1 MTAVTFSSARAEFAR
16 TIEQAVENHTPI
28 LVTRRKG
35 GNAVIISEEDFRSYE
50 ETAYLMQSLN
60 NAMRLNSAIA
70 SLRNGKGIEKRLVEI

>member
-60 NAMRLNSAIA
+60 NAIRLNSAIA
-70 SLRNGKGIEKRLVEI
+70 SLRNGKGIEKTLVEI

>member
-16 TIEQAVENHTPI
+16 TIEQAVNDHIPVLI
-28 LVTRRKG
+28 TRRKG

-70 SLRNGKGIEKRLVEI
+70 SLRNGKGIEKTLVEI

>member
-16 TIEQAVENHTPI
+16 TIEQAVENHTPVLI
-28 LVTRRKG
+28 TRRKG

-70 SLRNGKGIEKRLVEI
+70 SLRNGKGIEKTLVEI

>member
-16 TIEQAVENHTPI
+16 TIEQAVNDHTPVLI
-28 LVTRRKG
+28 TRRKG

-60 NAMRLNSAIA
+60 NAMRLNSAIT
-70 SLRNGKGIEKRLVEI
+70 SLRNGKGVEKTLVEI

>member
-70 SLRNGKGIEKRLVEI
+70 SLRNGKGIEKTLVEI

>member
-1 MTAVTFSSARAEFAR
+1 MTAITFSSARAEFAR
-16 TIEQAVENHTPI
+16 TIEQAVNDHTPVLI
-28 LVTRRKG
+28 TRRKG

-70 SLRNGKGIEKRLVEI
+70 SLRNGKGIEKTLVEI

>member
-16 TIEQAVENHTPI
+16 TIEQAVNDHTPVLI
-28 LVTRRKG
+28 TRRKG

-70 SLRNGKGIEKRLVEI
+70 TLRNGKGIEKTLVEI

>member
-16 TIEQAVENHTPI
+16 TIEQAVNDHTPVLI
-28 LVTRRKG
+28 TRRKG
-35 GNAVIISEEDFRSYE
+35 GNAIIISEEDFRSYE

-70 SLRNGKGIEKRLVEI
+70 SLRNGKGIEKTLVEI

>member
-1 MTAVTFSSARAEFAR
+1 MTAVTFSSARSEFAR

-60 NAMRLNSAIA
+60 NAIRLNSAIA
-70 SLRNGKGIEKRLVEI
+70 SLRNGKGIEKTLVEI